1 MSETEL
7 HFDIDVLRTF
17 IESMREESLGKA
29 AIIRGKSPS
38 TVTLQI
44 QRLELLLGVKLFSR
58 AGRGVIPTDHARKLL
73 PFAERI
79 VLTNDEGFRT
89 LTSAIIDQTIKIA
102 VPADLAETWL
112 PPLLSSFMAAHPGV
126 STETFVLRNSE
137 IIQKIENAEVDIA
150 LHWAR
155 NENGKT
161 VEKVATFPIEW
172 MAARSFTSAPHRA
185 LPMVVLQSP
194 CLFRDLGINEL
205 EKADEPTRITMATTG
220 VTGLWSAVSAGL
232 GVTCRVPIAVPEGVI
247 RYKDAR
253 LPDLGTIN
261 LALRTAEG
269 TTQSAQMLK
278 GYLANAV
285 RSLLK

>member
-1 MSETEL
+1 MERPGHPDRGFNHGPVSIAFPHL
-7 HFDIDVLRTF
+7 IFGNIDHP
-17 IESMREESLGKA
+17 
-29 AIIRGKSPS
+29 AIIEPIGYASS
-38 TVTLQI
+38 
-44 QRLELLLGVKLFSR
+44 
-58 AGRGVIPTDHARKLL
+58 HALAL
-73 PFAERI
+73 AD
-79 VLTNDEGFRT
+79 LADEGFRT
-89 LTSAIIDQTIKIA
+89 LTSAIMDQTIKIA

-112 PPLLSSFMAAHPGV
+112 PPLLATFMAAHPGI

-137 IIQKIENAEVDIA
+137 IIEKIEHGEVDIA
-150 LHWAR
+150 LQWVR
-155 NENGKT
+155 NENGDT

-172 MAARSFTSAPHRA
+172 MAARSFTSALHRA

-194 CLFRDLGINEL
+194 CLFRDLGFNEL

-253 LPDLGTIN
+253 LPELGTID

-269 TTQSAQMLK
+269 TIQSIQMLK

-285 RSLLK
+285 